1 MKRII
6 LFLGL
11 IGLGVARL
19 GAVTPDHQLATQA
32 RTALY
37 NIFEQE
43 ENWVKIHAAE
53 ALIAGGEAPA
63 MRTRFLAMIPRVDT
77 LPYRVGVWRVL
88 ANTSPTPAERA
99 ACVDRVEKIFLD
111 LQAPDRSQAIETLCK
126 LRCRLTGPSLALVQK
141 IAAAGPD
148 KLRPMAYWSLRFT
161 DDTAAVK
168 NLCTLLHSSE
178 ASQRQIGA
186 YALRLLRETD
196 PVALQTLAQVA
207 AAEPADTVAYA
218 YLHSAAFA
226 LNADPAHRA
235 DSRAVL
241 ENILAHGSTDAR
253 FEACHGLLAQVR
265 RTDLPRYIPLLSDA
279 GNDARVGAAL
289 TILSVYG
296 RE

>member
-1 MKRII
+1 MKQII
-6 LFLGL
+6 LL
-11 IGLGVARL
+11 IGLMGLGFARL
-19 GAVTPDHQLATQA
+19 GAVNSDNQLITQA

-53 ALIAGGEAPA
+53 ALIAGGDAQA
-63 MRTRFLAMIPRVDT
+63 IRTRFLAMIPTVDT

-88 ANTSPTPAERA
+88 ANTSPTAGERA
-99 ACVDRVEKIFLD
+99 ACVARVEKIFLD

-126 LRCRLTGPSLALVQK
+126 LRCQLTGPSLALVQK

-161 DDTAAVK
+161 DDDAAIK
-168 NLCTLLHSSE
+168 NLCALLHSSE

-186 YALRLLRETD
+186 YALRQSRETD
-196 PVALQTLAQVA
+196 PVALRTLAQVA

-218 YLHSAAFA
+218 YVHSAAFA

-235 DSRAVL
+235 ESRAVL

-253 FEACHGLLAQVR
+253 FEACHGLLTQVTR
-265 RTDLPRYIPLLSDA
+265 ADLPRYIPLLSDA